1 MKKTFSSVVLWDGL
15 PDGAAAEIYKKT
27 FTVNYQKGTTVTT
40 EDNFKKAL
48 GIVVSGSVSVTVAG
62 GHGFKN
68 RIEAGGIF
76 GCAALFGGEDTYVSV
91 IEADRSTEIA
101 YLPEDALKHFMER
114 YPVLAYNY
122 IKFLSDKIRF
132 LNKKIN
138 SLGFGTEQRLYNYLK
153 LQGTKELGN
162 KAGLARRLNLGRT
175 SLYRAVES
183 LERDGLLIK
192 QNGNYILKE

>member
-48 GIVVSGSVSVTVAG
+48 
-62 GHGFKN
+62 

-76 GCAALFGGEDTYVSV
+76 GCAALFGGEDTYVSA

-101 YLPEDALKHFMER
+101 YLPEDELKRFMER